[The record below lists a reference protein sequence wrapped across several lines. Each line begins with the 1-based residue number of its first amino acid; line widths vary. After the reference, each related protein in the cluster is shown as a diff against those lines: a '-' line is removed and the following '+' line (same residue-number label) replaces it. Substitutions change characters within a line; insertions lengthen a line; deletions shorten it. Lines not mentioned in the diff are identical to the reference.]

1 MSYDM
6 FTGAL
11 RMFDVFQEG
20 EAKIQYVSHP
30 SLAVLNERY
39 FLTEIAGEGN
49 TFDRANRLLVWL
61 AARIC
66 HKGDYDSSLTNAVDL
81 LDYSLDKGLESGINC
96 LSLSV
101 ALTEMCLS
109 VGIFARRMSMMPLS
123 PYDGDNH
130 VVCEVWLPEE
140 QRWVMMDPSYGGF
153 VTDENGKAL
162 SLLSLRQILASRGE
176 VRFSDGFHYNGD
188 RNLDFE
194 DIKCY
199 YAKNLFYFKWLEV
212 QTFDSDHFAGNRTL
226 YLTPVGYDPVRSQLT
241 CIDYKIKTFGPHPW
255 FDNKKRLSGRK
266 RRCFAVNQY

>member
-1 MSYDM
+1 MSYDV

-11 RMFDVFQEG
+11 QMFDDFQG
-20 EAKIQYVSHP
+20 VEAKIQYLSHS
-30 SLAVLNERY
+30 SLAVLNQRY
-39 FLTEIAGEGN
+39 FLNEIAGEGN

-61 AARIC
+61 AARVC
-66 HKGDYDSSLTNAVDL
+66 HKGDYDSSLTNAIDL

-153 VTDENGKAL
+153 VTDENGKSL
-162 SLLSLRQILASRGE
+162 SLLSLRQILGSRGE
-176 VRFSDGFHYNGD
+176 VRF
-188 RNLDFE
+188 
-194 DIKCY
+194 
-199 YAKNLFYFKWLEV
+199 
-212 QTFDSDHFAGNRTL
+212 SDHFAGNRTL
-226 YLTPVGYDPVRSQLT
+226 YLTPIGYDPIRSQLT
-241 CIDYKIKTFGPHPW
+241 CIDYKIKTFGPHLW
-255 FDNKKRLSGRK
+255 FDNKKKALRQEEALFCSESVLTAVPVNSHLS
-266 RRCFAVNQY
+266 